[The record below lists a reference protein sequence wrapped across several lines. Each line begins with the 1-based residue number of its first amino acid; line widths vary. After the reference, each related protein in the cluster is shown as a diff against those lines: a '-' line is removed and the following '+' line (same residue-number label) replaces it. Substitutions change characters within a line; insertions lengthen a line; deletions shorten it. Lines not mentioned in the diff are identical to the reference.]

1 MNRLAH
7 RSTIAALAVLAAA
20 CGGSSD
26 DAPDDGSS
34 GTTAS
39 GAGGGTTSG
48 EGGGTTASTG
58 TAAPEGEIL
67 ALEIV
72 EWNQDASALRVSL
85 VLRNQDTLP
94 LPVTPESFSVASTDG
109 FSLGWVPFR
118 WITNPCPAVN
128 LPSSGSL
135 RCEMGFSKSAEQ
147 EPARLV
153 FAALDGRQVET
164 PFPAE
169 APITSDNICSHF
181 SFEGRCYECATEC
194 RLYDSV
200 CTSEED
206 WINLDRLLFSAG
218 AACTEGAPLL
228 SEACFDGL
236 LTCIRDGCVEDCG
249 FHP

>member
-26 DAPDDGSS
+26 DAPDDGS
-34 GTTAS
+34 
-39 GAGGGTTSG
+39 GGTTSG
-48 EGGGTTASTG
+48 GGGGTTACTG
-58 TAAPEGEIL
+58 TTAPEGEIL

-94 LPVTPESFSVASTDG
+94 LPVTPESFSVTSTDG

-153 FAALDGRQVET
+153 FAALDGRQIEA

-169 APITSDNICSHF
+169 APITSDNFCSHVE
-181 SFEGRCYECATEC
+181 FEGYCAECLTGAEPLGSSCSSDDDIEHFYTFISSGGDSCPIGVPALSATCFDALLEWVRGECA
-194 RLYDSV
+194 
-200 CTSEED
+200 
-206 WINLDRLLFSAG
+206 
-218 AACTEGAPLL
+218 
-228 SEACFDGL
+228 
-236 LTCIRDGCVEDCG
+236 EDCG

>member
-1 MNRLAH
+1 MKRLAH
-7 RSTIAALAVLAAA
+7 RRTIAALAVLAAA

-26 DAPDDGSS
+26 DAPDDASGGTTASGTGGGTIASS
-34 GTTAS
+34 GTTA
-39 GAGGGTTSG
+39 
-48 EGGGTTASTG
+48 
-58 TAAPEGEIL
+58 PEGEIP

-94 LPVTPESFSVASTDG
+94 LPVTPESFSVTSTDG

-118 WITNPCPAVN
+118 WITNLCPAVN

-153 FAALDGRQVET
+153 FAALDGRQMET
-164 PFPAE
+164 PFPDE
-169 APITSDNICSHF
+169 APITSDNLCSHVEF
-181 SFEGRCYECATEC
+181 DGYCGECLERTELIGSSC
-194 RLYDSV
+194 SSD
-200 CTSEED
+200 ED
-206 WINLDRLLFSAG
+206 IEHFYTLIGSGGDY
-218 AACTEGAPLL
+218 CPIGAPAL
-228 SEACFDGL
+228 SAACFDAL
-236 LTCIRDGCVEDCG
+236 LEWMRGECAEDCG